1 MTHKAIKLGSIS
13 SHQILTAMNT
23 WHGLNTSPRRILK
36 IYNVAVPEKAFV
48 SFLWERA
55 VYALVNTEFAKS
67 NERLLASAIILEI
80 FEDPSATALVEV
92 KVPSSLDL

>member
-1 MTHKAIKLGSIS
+1 MGSWTNVDPPLLLNCKTHLENCLESMTHKAIKLGSIS

-55 VYALVNTEFAKS
+55 VYALVNTEFAV
-67 NERLLASAIILEI
+67 N
-80 FEDPSATALVEV
+80 
-92 KVPSSLDL
+92 